1 MTSPHILMYSD
12 KKARGWER
20 CQASFLGFA
29 WSVSQTAPGSRAQGF
44 QEEGER
50 GFSSAKSG
58 STSWL
63 WQGTMKLLTI
73 QEPHEV
79 RNHA

>member
-29 WSVSQTAPGSRAQGF
+29 WWCRRLLQAHVHKDSKKKESVDSPPPKA
-44 QEEGER
+44 
-50 GFSSAKSG
+50 G

-63 WQGTMKLLTI
+63 
-73 QEPHEV
+73 
-79 RNHA
+79 